1 MRVDRAVSTTYLKG
15 IDSSH
20 SPKQIDLGLAP
31 LGFAELRPMYGI
43 YKLEEDRLTYCWAGP
58 FKDRPKE
65 FSAAEG
71 SGHTL
76 VNLERFSTGE
86 QDIEKF
92 LAEAGVQFTKQ
103 EEVGWIESIELTPD
117 HEPSEYFPTIANLT
131 RLKSLTASN
140 VDDGVMTWLR
150 NHEQLASLNLQ
161 GDSLTDRG
169 IEMLVELPALRSLQ
183 IDSTSTSDAALAS
196 IARLPLTSLTLK
208 NTRISIGEL
217 PQLGHLQLRLLQLFD
232 RELTDQDFQ
241 TIVQAFPNLEQLKL
255 DGCSFS
261 QSALDSLDGLEK
273 LQVLSLPQT
282 TVNDEGMQ
290 SIARLQTLTNLYL
303 DGTDITDES
312 LALAANSLL
321 NLQYFSVKE
330 NSKITDNGLEN
341 LLPASKLIYFW
352 ASPGTFS
359 ADTRKR
365 FNDAP
370 QKSRVYER

>member
-1 MRVDRAVSTTYLKG
+1 MRVNRAVSTTYLKG

-31 LGFAELRPMYGI
+31 LGFAELHPMYGI
-43 YKLEEDRLTYCWAGP
+43 YKLERDRLTYCWAGP
-58 FKDRPKE
+58 FKDRPNE

-71 SGHTL
+71 SKHTL
-76 VNLERFSTGE
+76 VHLERFSTGE
-86 QDIEKF
+86 QDVEKF
-92 LAEAGVQFTKQ
+92 LTDSGVGFTKE

-117 HEPSEYFPTIANLT
+117 HEPSELFPTIANLT
-131 RLKSLTASN
+131 RLRRLTASN
-140 VDDGVMTWLR
+140 VDDGVMIWLS
-150 NHEQLASLNLQ
+150 NHEHLAHLNLQ
-161 GDSLTDRG
+161 GDSLTGSG
-169 IEMLVELPALRSLQ
+169 IEMLAELPSLRSLH
-183 IDSTSTSDAALAS
+183 INSTSISDAALSS
-196 IARLPLTSLTLK
+196 IARLPLTSLILN
-208 NTRISIGEL
+208 NTRISIDKL
-217 PQLGHLQLRLLQLFD
+217 PQLGQLQLHLLQLFD
-232 RELTDQDFQ
+232 RELTDQDFA
-241 TIVQAFPNLEQLKL
+241 TIVQTFPNLEQLKL

-330 NSKITDNGLEN
+330 NSKITDNGLEY

-359 ADTRKR
+359 ADARKR